1 MRLKS
6 QCFSS
11 PRYLSQCTMHLAK
24 NKNTSVE
31 EMVNQPFFNNLGQIF
46 QEFSRAKLK
55 KQQHFCLGVG
65 WIRLI
70 LPFLHHIA
78 SSAVAV
84 QVIHNCFMLRMV
96 SPPKKRPISIPS
108 QILEYPYKKLIFP
121 KGIFFSKKHNID
133 CKNIRRDFHP
143 LLGHTC
149 WCRVCIYC
157 VYICQGLGW
166 SSHLC

>member
-1 MRLKS
+1 VRLKS

-121 KGIFFSKKHNID
+121 KGIFFFEKTQHRLQEHQKG
-133 CKNIRRDFHP
+133 FP
-143 LLGHTC
+143 PTFGTYML
-149 WCRVCIYC
+149 V
-157 VYICQGLGW
+157 
-166 SSHLC
+166 

>member
-121 KGIFFSKKHNID
+121 KGIFFFR
-133 CKNIRRDFHP
+133 KNTTSTARTSEGISTHFWDIHA
-143 LLGHTC
+143 G
-149 WCRVCIYC
+149 VGYVSI
-157 VYICQGLGW
+157 VYIYARV
-166 SSHLC
+166 